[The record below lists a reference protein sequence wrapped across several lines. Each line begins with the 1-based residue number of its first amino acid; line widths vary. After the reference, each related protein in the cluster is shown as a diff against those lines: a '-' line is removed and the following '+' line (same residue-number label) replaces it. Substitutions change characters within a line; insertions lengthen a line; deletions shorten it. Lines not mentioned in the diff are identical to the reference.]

1 MLSIAKLYELGGE
14 LGLNITDMRR
24 IAPEQLPLELC
35 KRWLRED
42 DDVHQTCGTPTWNSL
57 VTALRNIGT
66 SGLANMIEQERKWLV
81 KPVFARADIDCIIM

>member
-35 KRWLRED
+35 MRWLRED
-42 DDVHQTCGTPTWNSL
+42 DAVYRTPTWNSL
-57 VTALRNIGT
+57 ATALRNIG
-66 SGLANMIEQERKWLV
+66 ANGVASSIEQERK
-81 KPVFARADIDCIIM
+81 

>member
-35 KRWLRED
+35 MRWLRED
-42 DDVHQTCGTPTWNSL
+42 DAVYQTCGTPTWNSL
-57 VTALRNIGT
+57 VTALRNIG
-66 SGLANMIEQERKWLV
+66 ANRVASMIEQERKWLV
-81 KPVFARADIDCIIM
+81 NLFCKSQWWLYM